1 MDSIIKMFT
10 CFPRDLVVLITLA
23 LAGYDRKSFIIHLRL
38 TLESQDI
45 HLFGGMLLFV
55 LYCFIL

>member
-10 CFPRDLVVLITLA
+10 CFPRDLVVLITLT
-23 LAGYDRKSFIIHLRL
+23 LAGYDRKSFIIHLHL